1 MPDLLLELFSEEIPA
16 RMQRQAAE
24 DLKRLVTNALVER
37 NLLYEGAQSFVTP
50 RRLTL
55 HVVGLPAAQAHSHE
69 ERKGPRV
76 GAPEAAIQGFLKSA
90 GLQRIEDA
98 RVETDP
104 KKGQFYVAVIEKP
117 GRETKEAIAEIIPAI
132 IRAFPWPKSMRW
144 GNYRAGERL
153 IGLVGMDAGMDP
165 GTISDMAT
173 GRNTLRWVRPLRGIV
188 CTLATQHDTAE
199 IVHFDLNAHGLKS
212 GDITWGHRFMAPQ
225 PIHVRRFDDYVDA
238 LHRAKVV
245 LDADRRKAIILAD
258 SKNLAFAQGLT
269 LVEDEGLL
277 EEVAGLVEW
286 PVVLMGEF
294 ESAFLDLPAEVI
306 RATIRTNQKC
316 FVLREGPAP
325 SSVMAVPGPD
335 PGIDPAIHG
344 APPGAKAEGALTR
357 NSVDGRHKAGHD
369 AGESGGKLANKFIL
383 VSNLVAPDDG
393 AAIAAG
399 NGRVVRA
406 RLSDARH
413 FWQTDLAPLTG
424 AKDKTAKPLDQR
436 LEKLDRVV
444 FHEKLGTQG
453 ERIARIEALARELAP
468 RVGADSDLA
477 ARAAHLAK
485 ADLATEM
492 VGEFPELQGLMG
504 RYYAIAQGEDRSVA
518 KAIEDHYKPQGPN
531 DRIPTAPVSIAV
543 ALADKLDTLV
553 GFWAIDEKP
562 TGSKDPYAL
571 RRAALG
577 VIRIVLENRTRVSL
591 VDLFAASRNVWKAD
605 GNSAVS
611 AGVQRWIEAK
621 QPETTR
627 EIVRA
632 AYDAYTASQI
642 RDFFADRLKVQLR
655 EKGARHDLIDAV
667 FALPGQDD
675 LLMIVRRVDALGKL
689 LETEDGKNLLAGYRR
704 AANILRAAEKKDG
717 AEAFA
722 GKHVQTELAPPAER
736 YLADVVASAGA
747 AAREHAASE
756 DFEGAMRALAALRA
770 PVDGFFLDV
779 TVNDPDRETRLNR
792 LRLLN
797 ELREAMHAVADFSKV
812 AG

>member
-16 RMQRQAAE
+16 RMQRQAAD

-55 HVVGLPAAQAHSHE
+55 HVVGLPPAQADLRE

-90 GLQRIEDA
+90 GLRRIEDA

-104 KKGQFYVAVIEKP
+104 KKGEFYVALIEKP
-117 GRETKEAIAEIIPAI
+117 GRETKEAIAEIMPSI
-132 IRAFPWPKSMRW
+132 IRSFPWPKSMRW
-144 GNYRAGERL
+144 GAASAKP
-153 IGLVGMDAGMDP
+153 DA
-165 GTISDMAT
+165 
-173 GRNTLRWVRPLRGIV
+173 LRWVRPLRGIV
-188 CTLATQHDTAE
+188 CMLATQHDAAE
-199 IVHFDLNAHGLKS
+199 IVSFEIDGIAA
-212 GDITWGHRFMAPQ
+212 GDVTWGHRFMAPA
-225 PIHVRRFDDYVDA
+225 PIHVRRYHDYVDA
-238 LHRAKVV
+238 LHKAKVV
-245 LDADRRKAIILAD
+245 LDADRRKAIILAEA
-258 SKNLAFAQGLT
+258 KELAFAQGLT
-269 LVEDEGLL
+269 LVDDEGLL

-294 ESAFLDLPAEVI
+294 EVAFLDLPPEVI
-306 RATIRTNQKC
+306 RATIRANQKC
-316 FVLREGPAP
+316 FVLR
-325 SSVMAVPGPD
+325 
-335 PGIDPAIHG
+335 
-344 APPGAKAEGALTR
+344 
-357 NSVDGRHKAGHD
+357 DGV
-369 AGESGGKLANKFIL
+369 GKLANKFIL

-406 RLSDARH
+406 RLADARH
-413 FWQTDLAPLTG
+413 FWVTDLAALPD

-453 ERIARIEALARELAP
+453 ERIKRIEALARELASK
-468 RVGADSDLA
+468 VGADPELA
-477 ARAAHLAK
+477 ARAAKLAK

-504 RYYAIAQGEDRSVA
+504 RYYASAQGEGPSVA
-518 KAIEDHYKPQGPN
+518 EAIEEHYKPQGPN
-531 DRIPTAPVSIAV
+531 DRIPTSPVSIAV

-577 VIRIVLENRTRVSL
+577 VIRIVLENELRLPLS
-591 VDLFAASRNVWKAD
+591 
-605 GNSAVS
+605 
-611 AGVQRWIEAK
+611 
-621 QPETTR
+621 
-627 EIVRA
+627 EIV
-632 AYDAYTASQI
+632 DAQLERLVSFKYMISQDGDHSMLHWEARVGLHAVDRHTETR
-642 RDFFADRLKVQLR
+642 RDSEFDAGEVEANSSYSARLFRSATRSSLLAFYADRLKVYLR

-675 LLMIVRRVDALGKL
+675 LLMIVRRVEALGRL
-689 LETEDGKNLLAGYRR
+689 LDTEDGKNLLAGYRR
-704 AANILRAAEKKDG
+704 AANILRAEEKKDG
-717 AEAFA
+717 AGAFT
-722 GKHVQTELAPPAER
+722 GKHDPALLALPAEKD
-736 YLADVVASAGA
+736 LADVLAAADA
-747 AAREHAASE
+747 AARERVARE
-756 DFEGAMRALAALRA
+756 DFEGAMRALATLRG
-770 PVDGFFLDV
+770 PVDAFFLDV
-779 TVNDPDRETRLNR
+779 TVNADDPELRLNR
-792 LRLLN
+792 LRLLG